1 MENRKEN
8 RTRDARLDLEIDRWL
23 RGEHDAPDGSA
34 KPGQVAREFA
44 RLAAEESPRLS
55 NVARS
60 QGLNALRVGA
70 ANKRAQHRTNPFGF
84 LSAVPRW
91 SRLAA
96 VALVVVLIAN
106 GVGVAAADSL
116 PGSWL
121 YSVKRFGE
129 GGQLLLQNSNGQR
142 AQLWMNFADTRL
154 DEVQRL
160 LAGGTRVDP
169 SYLDAVDESILRAL
183 SELAGTRGDERVEL
197 LKKLTALTIRQQQIL
212 AQLAQNASSLER
224 ARLEQTAK
232 FLQGVA
238 GYAQSPQAADDPTF
252 NPMQFLT
259 PSPTPTATPTLTPTS
274 LPTATALPPTGT
286 TMPIIVPTETDATA
300 NPNPTDVDD
309 DDETETPDATDAPD
323 DDETETPDA
332 TDAPDDDETETPDAT
347 DAPDDDETETPDATD
362 APDDDE
368 TETPEATDAPDDDN
382 DQNDDGKSDDDN
394 DGGGDANDN
403 GDDNSGGGD
412 HDGDDD
418 DDGGANDKDD
428 GQGDDGDHAK
438 DND

>member
-8 RTRDARLDLEIDRWL
+8 RARDARLDMEIDRL
-23 RGEHDAPDGSA
+23 LIGDRGAADGGA
-34 KPGQVAREFA
+34 KLEQVAREFA

-55 NVARS
+55 NTARS

-70 ANKRAQHRTNPFGF
+70 ANKRAQRQMNPFGF
-84 LSAVPRW
+84 LSAAPRW
-91 SRLAA
+91 AMLAA
-96 VALVVVLIAN
+96 VALIVALIAN
-106 GVGVAAADSL
+106 GVSVAAADSL

-121 YSVKRFGE
+121 YPFKRFGE
-129 GGQLLLQNSNGQR
+129 DGQLLFQNSNGQR
-142 AQLWMNFADTRL
+142 AQLWMNFANTRL

-160 LAGGTRVDP
+160 LASGTRVDP

-197 LKKLTALTIRQQQIL
+197 LKKLTALAIRQQQIL
-212 AQLAQNASSLER
+212 VQLAQNASPVER

-238 GYAQSPQAADDPTF
+238 GYAQSPQAVDDPTF

-286 TMPIIVPTETDATA
+286 TIPVIVPTETDATA
-300 NPNPTDVDD
+300 SPNSTDVDD
-309 DDETETPDATDAPD
+309 DDETETPEATDAPD
-323 DDETETPDA
+323 DDETETPEA
-332 TDAPDDDETETPDAT
+332 TDAPDDDETETP
-347 DAPDDDETETPDATD
+347 EATD

-382 DQNDDGKSDDDN
+382 DQNDDGKNDDN
-394 DGGGDANDN
+394 KDGDGDANDN
-403 GDDNSGGGD
+403 GDDNSGGSGD
-412 HDGDDD
+412 HDDDD
-418 DDGGANDKDD
+418 DGDGGANDKDD
-428 GQGDDGDHAK
+428 GPGGGSDHDK